1 MLAEAIEK
9 NYNKLGIEIIE
20 TIYTDDYLSIGGTA
34 STEELAA
41 LAGVTQHSQILEIG
55 SGVGGPALH
64 LAETF
69 DCHVIGLDL
78 VKTNVEEANRRAKA
92 RKLDHLTS
100 FQQGDALNMNFPSGS
115 FDIVWG
121 QDAWCHIPDK
131 EKLIE
136 EVGNV
141 LKSGGQVAFTDW
153 VETGPL
159 TGKPRE
165 DMLAA
170 MAAPNIATLN
180 DYKSYLE
187 NNGCKVVHQENVSDV
202 FAAQYKTIMSRLM
215 EMKETLSEQFSPR
228 IFEIVVERNNYILEA
243 FQSGALGGGRVV
255 AQKQ

>member
-1 MLAEAIEK
+1 MLVEAIEK

-41 LAGVTQHSQILEIG
+41 LAGVTQHSRILEIG

-64 LAETF
+64 LAATF
-69 DCHVIGLDL
+69 DCHVVGLDL
-78 VKTNVEEANRRAKA
+78 VKTNVEEANRRAKE
-92 RKLDHLTS
+92 RKLNHLTS
-100 FQQGDALNMNFPSGS
+100 FQQGDALSMTFPSGS

-131 EKLIE
+131 AKLIE
-136 EVGNV
+136 KIGNV
-141 LKSGGQVAFTDW
+141 LTSGGLVAFTDW
-153 VETGPL
+153 IETGPI

-165 DMLAA
+165 DILAA
-170 MAAPNIATLN
+170 MAAPDIATL
-180 DYKSYLE
+180 DEYKSYLE
-187 NNGCKVVHQENVSDV
+187 NNGCKIVHQENVSGV
-202 FAAQYKTIMSRLM
+202 FVDQYKKIMSRLI
-215 EMKETLSEQFSPR
+215 EMKETLSEQFSPK

-255 AQKQ
+255 AQKL

>member
-1 MLAEAIEK
+1 MLVEAIEK

-41 LAGVTQHSQILEIG
+41 LAGVTQHSRILEIG

-64 LAETF
+64 LAATF
-69 DCHVIGLDL
+69 DCHVVGLDL
-78 VKTNVEEANRRAKA
+78 VKTNVEEANRRAKE
-92 RKLDHLTS
+92 RKLNHLTS
-100 FQQGDALNMNFPSGS
+100 FQQGDALSMTFPSGS

-131 EKLIE
+131 AKLIE
-136 EVGNV
+136 KIGNV
-141 LKSGGQVAFTDW
+141 LTSGGLVAFTDW
-153 VETGPL
+153 IETGPI

-165 DMLAA
+165 DILAA
-170 MAAPNIATLN
+170 MAAPDIATL
-180 DYKSYLE
+180 DEYKSYLE
-187 NNGCKVVHQENVSDV
+187 NNGCKIVHQENVSGV
-202 FAAQYKTIMSRLM
+202 FVDQYKKIMSRLI
-215 EMKETLSEQFSPR
+215 EMKETLSEQFSPK

-255 AQKQ
+255 AKKL

>member
-1 MLAEAIEK
+1 MLVEAIEK

-131 EKLIE
+131 AKLIE

-141 LKSGGQVAFTDW
+141 LKSGGLVAFTDW

-187 NNGCKVVHQENVSDV
+187 NNGCKIVHQENVSGV
-202 FAAQYKTIMSRLM
+202 FVDQYKKIMSRLI
-215 EMKETLSEQFSPR
+215 EMKETLSEQFSPK

-255 AQKQ
+255 AKKL

>member
-41 LAGVTQHSQILEIG
+41 LAGVTQHSRILEIG

-64 LAETF
+64 LAGTF
-69 DCHVIGLDL
+69 DCHVVGLDL

-136 EVGNV
+136 EIGNV
-141 LKSGGQVAFTDW
+141 LKSGGLIAFTDW

>member
-69 DCHVIGLDL
+69 DCHVVGLDL

-121 QDAWCHIPDK
+121 QDAWCHITDK

-136 EVGNV
+136 EIGNV
-141 LKSGGQVAFTDW
+141 LKSGGLVAFTDW

-165 DMLAA
+165 HMLAA

>member
-41 LAGVTQHSQILEIG
+41 LAGVTQHSRILEIG
-55 SGVGGPALH
+55 SGVGGPAVH

-69 DCHVIGLDL
+69 DCHVVGLDL

-136 EVGNV
+136 EIGNV
-141 LKSGGQVAFTDW
+141 LNSGGLVAFTDW

-159 TGKPRE
+159 TGIPRE

-202 FAAQYKTIMSRLM
+202 FAAQYKTNMSRLM

>member
-1 MLAEAIEK
+1 MLVEAIEK

-41 LAGVTQHSQILEIG
+41 LAGVTQHSRILEIG

-64 LAETF
+64 LAATF
-69 DCHVIGLDL
+69 DCHVVGLDL
-78 VKTNVEEANRRAKA
+78 VKTNVEEANRRAKE
-92 RKLDHLTS
+92 RKLNHLTS
-100 FQQGDALNMNFPSGS
+100 FQQGDALSMTFPSGS

-131 EKLIE
+131 ARLIE
-136 EVGNV
+136 KIGNV
-141 LKSGGQVAFTDW
+141 LTSGGLVAFTDW
-153 VETGPL
+153 IETGPL

-170 MAAPNIATLN
+170 MAAPDIATL
-180 DYKSYLE
+180 DEYKSYLE
-187 NNGCKVVHQENVSDV
+187 NNGCKIVHQENVSGV
-202 FAAQYKTIMSRLM
+202 FVDQYKKIMSRLI
-215 EMKETLSEQFSPR
+215 EMKETLSEQFSPK

-255 AQKQ
+255 AQKL

>member
-41 LAGVTQHSQILEIG
+41 LAGVTQHSRILEIG

-64 LAETF
+64 LAATF
-69 DCHVIGLDL
+69 DCHVVGLDL
-78 VKTNVEEANRRAKA
+78 VKTNVEEANRRAKE
-92 RKLDHLTS
+92 RKLNHLTS
-100 FQQGDALNMNFPSGS
+100 FQQGDALSMTFPSGS

-131 EKLIE
+131 AKLIE
-136 EVGNV
+136 KIGNV
-141 LKSGGQVAFTDW
+141 LTSGGLVAFTDW
-153 VETGPL
+153 IETGPL

-170 MAAPNIATLN
+170 MAAPDIATL
-180 DYKSYLE
+180 DEYKSYLE
-187 NNGCKVVHQENVSDV
+187 NNGCKIVHQENVSGV
-202 FAAQYKTIMSRLM
+202 FVDQYKKIMSRLI
-215 EMKETLSEQFSPR
+215 EMKETLSEQFSPK

-255 AQKQ
+255 AKKL

>member
-1 MLAEAIEK
+1 MLVEAIER

-41 LAGVTQHSQILEIG
+41 LAGVTQHSRILEIG

-64 LAETF
+64 LAATF
-69 DCHVIGLDL
+69 DCHVVGLDL
-78 VKTNVEEANRRAKA
+78 VKTNVEEANRRAKE
-92 RKLDHLTS
+92 RKLNHLTS
-100 FQQGDALNMNFPSGS
+100 FQQGDALSMTFPSGS

-131 EKLIE
+131 ARLIE
-136 EVGNV
+136 KIGNV
-141 LKSGGQVAFTDW
+141 LTSGGLVAFTDW
-153 VETGPL
+153 IETGPI

-165 DMLAA
+165 DILAA
-170 MAAPNIATLN
+170 MAAPDIATL
-180 DYKSYLE
+180 DEYKSYLE
-187 NNGCKVVHQENVSDV
+187 NNGCKIVHQENVSGV
-202 FAAQYKTIMSRLM
+202 FVDQYKKIMSRLI
-215 EMKETLSEQFSPR
+215 EMKETLSEQFSPK

-255 AQKQ
+255 AKKL

>member
-1 MLAEAIEK
+1 MLVEAIEK

-41 LAGVTQHSQILEIG
+41 LAGVTQHSRILEIG

-64 LAETF
+64 LAATF
-69 DCHVIGLDL
+69 DCHVVGLDL
-78 VKTNVEEANRRAKA
+78 VKTNVEEANRRAKE
-92 RKLDHLTS
+92 RKLNHLTS
-100 FQQGDALNMNFPSGS
+100 FQQGDALSMTFPSGS

-131 EKLIE
+131 AKLIE
-136 EVGNV
+136 KIGNV
-141 LKSGGQVAFTDW
+141 LTSGGLVAFTDW
-153 VETGPL
+153 IETGPL

-165 DMLAA
+165 DILAA
-170 MAAPNIATLN
+170 MAAPDIATL
-180 DYKSYLE
+180 DEYKSYLE
-187 NNGCKVVHQENVSDV
+187 NNGCKIVHQENVSGV
-202 FAAQYKTIMSRLM
+202 FVDQYKKIMSRLI
-215 EMKETLSEQFSPR
+215 EMKETLSEQFSPK

-255 AQKQ
+255 AQKL